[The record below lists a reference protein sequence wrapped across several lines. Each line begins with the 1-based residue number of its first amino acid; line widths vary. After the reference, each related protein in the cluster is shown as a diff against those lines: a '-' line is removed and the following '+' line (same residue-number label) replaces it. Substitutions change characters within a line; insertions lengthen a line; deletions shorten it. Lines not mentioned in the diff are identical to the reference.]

1 MAGSPRKRARQEAW
15 TKTMDDPDF
24 WDRLFVRVA
33 TDMGLREYAA
43 AMDVSFNFM
52 YTRLNDTPELRQRLD
67 DALKAKAWGKM
78 EKISERVTKVD
89 NGEMDHQV
97 ARTSNATD
105 QWLMERL
112 DNERWG
118 SKQHVKVEQ
127 VDLGKLHL
135 EEMKRQMNSPD
146 VIEGEVVR
154 GEDDA

>member
-1 MAGSPRKRARQEAW
+1 MAGSPRKKARQEGWNKIMA
-15 TKTMDDPDF
+15 DPDF

-33 TDMGLREYAA
+33 SDMGLREYAA
-43 AMDVSFNFM
+43 AMGVSFNFM

-135 EEMKRQMNSPD
+135 EEMKRLNNPD
-146 VIEGEVVR
+146 VIEGEVM

>member
-1 MAGSPRKRARQEAW
+1 MAGSPRKKARQEAW
-15 TKTMDDPDF
+15 IKIMADPDF

-33 TDMGLREYAA
+33 SDMGLREYAA
-43 AMDVSFNFM
+43 AMGVSFNFM

-78 EKISERVTKVD
+78 EKISERVEKVD

-135 EEMKRQMNSPD
+135 EEMKRLNNPD

-154 GEDDA
+154 GDDDA

>member
-1 MAGSPRKRARQEAW
+1 MAGSPRKKARQEAW
-15 TKTMDDPDF
+15 IKIMADPDF

-33 TDMGLREYAA
+33 SDMGLREYAA
-43 AMDVSFNFM
+43 AMGVSFNFM

-78 EKISERVTKVD
+78 EKISERVEKVD

-118 SKQHVKVEQ
+118 SKQHVEVEQ

-135 EEMKRQMNSPD
+135 EEMKRLNNPD

-154 GEDDA
+154 GDDDA

>member
-1 MAGSPRKRARQEAW
+1 
-15 TKTMDDPDF
+15 
-24 WDRLFVRVA
+24 
-33 TDMGLREYAA
+33 MGLREYAA
-43 AMDVSFNFM
+43 AMGVSFNFM

-78 EKISERVTKVD
+78 EKISERVEKVD

-135 EEMKRQMNSPD
+135 EEMKRLNNPD

-154 GEDDA
+154 GDDDA

>member
-1 MAGSPRKRARQEAW
+1 MAGSPRKKARQEGWNKIMA
-15 TKTMDDPDF
+15 DPDF

-33 TDMGLREYAA
+33 SDMALREYAA
-43 AMDVSFNFM
+43 AMEVSFNFM

-78 EKISERVTKVD
+78 EKISERIVRVD

-127 VDLGKLHL
+127 VDLGKMHL
-135 EEMKRQMNSPD
+135 EEMKRLNNPD

-154 GEDDA
+154 GEDDG